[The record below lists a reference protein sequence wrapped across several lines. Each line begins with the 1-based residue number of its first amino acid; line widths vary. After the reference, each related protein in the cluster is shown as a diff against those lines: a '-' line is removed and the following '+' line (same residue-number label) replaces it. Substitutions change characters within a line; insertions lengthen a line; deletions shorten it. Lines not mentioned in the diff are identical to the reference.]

1 MKMKITYTGAE
12 ASRVKLLERIITS
25 LFNDKP
31 VRIRHTESG
40 DGTLITYVRTIDK
53 PRPGTV

>member
-1 MKMKITYTGAE
+1 MKMKITYDDNDRARARE
-12 ASRVKLLERIITS
+12 LLRITEDLLS
-25 LFNDKP
+25 P

-53 PRPGTV
+53 PRPGAV